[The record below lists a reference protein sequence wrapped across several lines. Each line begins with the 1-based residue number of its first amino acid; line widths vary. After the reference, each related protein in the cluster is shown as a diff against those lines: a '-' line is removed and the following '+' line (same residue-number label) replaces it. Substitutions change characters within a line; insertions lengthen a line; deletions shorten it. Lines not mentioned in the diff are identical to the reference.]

1 VSIERIGI
9 AGAGLMGGGIAQ
21 LFAAHGRGVRLW
33 DAAPGAGERA
43 LSAIRARLEVSAAK
57 GHLPASEVGPILQRV
72 TVARE
77 LEELADCE
85 LAVEAISE
93 DLRAKR
99 RLLAAL
105 SAALAAPAPIGT
117 NTSSLSVR
125 ALARSV
131 RGPERF
137 LGMHFFNPPTRLQ
150 LVELVPV
157 PATSGETLARVRELL
172 EACGKSPVK
181 VRDSPGFIVNR
192 LLLLMINEAARMVDE
207 GVASPE
213 DIDAAMRL
221 GALHPA
227 GPLAVADLIGLD
239 TCRRILASLRRGLRN
254 PAFRAARGLRRRV
267 AEGRLG
273 SKSGEGFFSPPPL
286 PAGAGPDSGPG
297 PAPRPGAGDGSGSGR
312 RAC

>member
-1 VSIERIGI
+1 MSIELIGI
-9 AGAGLMGGGIAQ
+9 AGAGVMGGGIAQ
-21 LFAAHGRGVRLW
+21 LFAAHGKSVRLW

-43 LSAIRARLEVSAAK
+43 LSAIRARLEASAAK
-57 GHLPASEVGPILQRV
+57 GHLPAAEIGPILQRIK
-72 TVARE
+72 VARE
-77 LEELADCE
+77 LEELAGSE

-99 RLLAAL
+99 GLLAAL
-105 SAALAAPAPIGT
+105 SAVVAAPAPIGT

-125 ALARSV
+125 ALARSL
-131 RGPERF
+131 RAPERF
-137 LGMHFFNPPTRLQ
+137 LGMHFFNPPTRLE
-150 LVELVPV
+150 LVELVPA
-157 PATSGETLARVRELL
+157 PGTSEEALARVRELL
-172 EACGKSPVK
+172 EACGKSLVT

-192 LLLLMINEAARMVDE
+192 LLLLMINEAARMVDQ

-239 TCRRILASLRRGLRN
+239 TCSRILASLRRGLRN
-254 PAFRAARGLRRRV
+254 PSFRAARGLRRRV

-273 SKSGEGFFSPPPL
+273 RKSGGGFFRPPPL
-286 PAGAGPDSGPG
+286 PAGAGPGSEPG
-297 PAPRPGAGDGSGSGR
+297 PAPHPAAGAGQGSGR
-312 RAC
+312 RAY

>member
-1 VSIERIGI
+1 MSIESIERIGI

-21 LFAAHGRGVRLW
+21 LFAANGKSVLLW

-43 LSAIRARLEVSAAK
+43 LAAIRARLQASAAK
-57 GHLPASEVGPILQRV
+57 GHLPGAQVGPILQRI
-72 TVARE
+72 TVARTMQ
-77 LEELADCE
+77 ELAGSH
-85 LAVEAISE
+85 LAMEAISE

-105 SAALAAPAPIGT
+105 SAVLAAPAPIGT

-125 ALARSV
+125 ALARCV

-137 LGMHFFNPPTRLQ
+137 LGMHFFNPPTRLP

-157 PATSGETLARVRELL
+157 PATSGQALARVRELL
-172 EACGKSPVK
+172 ESCGRNPVT

-207 GVASPE
+207 GVATPE
-213 DIDAAMRL
+213 DIDTAMRL

-239 TCRRILASLRRGLRN
+239 TCRSILGSLRRGLRN

-273 SKSGEGFFSPPPL
+273 RKSGGGYFA
-286 PAGAGPDSGPG
+286 AG
-297 PAPRPGAGDGSGSGR
+297 GA
-312 RAC
+312 

>member
-1 VSIERIGI
+1 MSGELQRIGI

-21 LFAAHGRGVRLW
+21 FFAEQGRTVSLW
-33 DAAPGAGERA
+33 DAAPGAVQRA
-43 LSAIRARLEVSAAK
+43 LAAIRARLEASAAK
-57 GHLPASEVGPILQRV
+57 GRLPACEVAPVLGRIAA
-72 TVARE
+72 ARE
-77 LEELADCE
+77 LGDLAGCQ

-93 DLRAKR
+93 ELRAKR
-99 RLLAAL
+99 RLLASL
-105 SAALAAPAPIGT
+105 SAVVAPPAPIGT

-157 PATSGETLARVRELL
+157 PVTSGQTLRRVKELL
-172 EACGKSPVK
+172 EACGKHPVT

-192 LLLLMINEAARMVDE
+192 LLLLMIAEAARMVDQ

-213 DIDAAMRL
+213 DIDTAMRL

-239 TCRRILASLRRGLRN
+239 TCRSILASLRRGLGN
-254 PAFRAARGLRRRV
+254 PAFQAARGLSRRV
-267 AEGRLG
+267 AAGKLGR
-273 SKSGEGFFSPPPL
+273 KSGEGFFRGE
-286 PAGAGPDSGPG
+286 AGE
-297 PAPRPGAGDGSGSGR
+297 R
-312 RAC
+312 